1 MVDDRNFNHLRRDSL
16 IVGLAGITTNL
27 ILAIIFAGIFKLLY
41 IYQYDFLNTY
51 MGGVIAQMVYYIVQ
65 INIVLMI
72 FNLLPV
78 PPLDGFGIITQIFNL
93 RQKDWYYQVY
103 NNGFLILL
111 LLIVFNVTD
120 KVIGPAI
127 SFVSDFVMNIFF

>member
-1 MVDDRNFNHLRRDSL
+1 
-16 IVGLAGITTNL
+16 
-27 ILAIIFAGIFKLLY
+27 
-41 IYQYDFLNTY
+41 
-51 MGGVIAQMVYYIVQ
+51 
-65 INIVLMI
+65 MI
-72 FNLLPV
+72 FNLLPI
-78 PPLDGFGIITQIFNL
+78 PPLDGFGILTELFNL

-127 SFVSDFVMNIFF
+127 EFVFQYIMYLFLY